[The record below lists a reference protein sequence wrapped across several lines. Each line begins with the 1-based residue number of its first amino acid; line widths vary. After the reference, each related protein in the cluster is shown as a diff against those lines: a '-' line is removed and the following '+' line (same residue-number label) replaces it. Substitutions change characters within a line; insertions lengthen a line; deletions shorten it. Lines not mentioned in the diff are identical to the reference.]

1 MMESIKR
8 LELLKFLGT
17 PNPTQAEA
25 WLTRM
30 EEVYDLMQCID
41 EQIFRIA
48 VHMLKGST
56 SVWWKSISR
65 RQLLRVELIW
75 EDFKREFN

>member
-17 PNPTQAEA
+17 PNPTQEEA

-30 EEVYDLMQCID
+30 EEVYDLIQCID
-41 EQIFRIA
+41 EQKFRIA
-48 VHMLKGST
+48 VHILKERAST
-56 SVWWKSISR
+56 WWKPISR
-65 RQLLRVELIW
+65 RQSLE
-75 EDFKREFN
+75 